1 MQYEWGDEK
10 NRTNK
15 TKHGV
20 DFNLAEQFEWDSAI
34 EFIDSRFDYGENR
47 YCALG
52 YIGHRLYHLVFTYRA
67 TGKIIRIISLR
78 KANKREVLKYAE
90 T

>member
-1 MQYEWGDEK
+1 MQYEWDNEK
-10 NRTNK
+10 NRNNQ

-34 EFIDSRFDYGENR
+34 EFVDNRFDYGENR

-52 YIGHRLYHLVFTYRA
+52 YIGHRLYHLVFTYRM
-67 TGKIIRIISLR
+67 KEKVIRIISLR

>member
-1 MQYEWGDEK
+1 MQYEWDNGK
-10 NRTNK
+10 NRNNQI
-15 TKHGV
+15 KHGV
-20 DFNLAEQFEWDSAI
+20 DFNLAEQFEWNSAI
-34 EFIDSRFDYGENR
+34 EFADNRFDYGENR

-52 YIGHRLYHLVFTYRA
+52 YIGHRLYHLVFTYR
-67 TGKIIRIISLR
+67 TNEKVIRIISLR

>member
-1 MQYEWGDEK
+1 MQYEWDEK
-10 NRTNK
+10 KNTTNR

-20 DFNLAEQFEWDSAI
+20 DFSLAFQFEWDNAI
-34 EFIDSRFDYGENR
+34 VFIDDRFAYGETR

-52 YIGHRLYHLVFTYRA
+52 YIDVRLYHLVFTCRFA
-67 TGKIIRIISLR
+67 RDIIRIISLR
-78 KANKREVLKYAE
+78 KANQREVRKYAN